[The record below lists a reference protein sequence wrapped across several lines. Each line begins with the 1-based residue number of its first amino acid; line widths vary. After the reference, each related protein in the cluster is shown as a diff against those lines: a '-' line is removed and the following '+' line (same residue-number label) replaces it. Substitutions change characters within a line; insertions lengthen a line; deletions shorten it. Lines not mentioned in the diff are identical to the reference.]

1 MGQRHFI
8 QYVSLFFAMV
18 FWGASFVLT
27 KHLLINFNPIFIIF
41 TRLLISSIIF
51 VTTSLVLFK
60 KKFFIEKKHIVLF
73 LALSLFE
80 PLIYFL
86 FETYSLQLIDPSV
99 VSVIIA
105 TIPLF
110 MAIFAYYFLKELLS
124 RKNMIGVVLSVLG
137 IVIMLFPDFYGSTIN
152 FLGVG
157 LAFGAVLSTIGYN
170 YFLNRIPHHYAPILV
185 ITWQNLIGLIAFTP
199 ILLMMNSHSE
209 LSSQMASLSDG
220 KNLVFLILLAV
231 FCSSIAFVLYITGVR
246 AIGTARSNI
255 FTNLIPVIT
264 ATISF
269 FLFDENIT
277 WNKIIGIITVISGI
291 FLVQMKKTRDK
302 GIETRD

>member
-1 MGQRHFI
+1 MGKRHYI
-8 QYVSLFFAMV
+8 QYISLFFAMT

-27 KHLLINFNPIFIIF
+27 KHLLIDFNPIFIIF
-41 TRLLISSIIF
+41 TRLLISSLIF

-60 KKFFIEKKHIVLF
+60 KRFFIEKKYILLF
-73 LALSLFE
+73 LGLSLFE

-86 FETYSLQLIDPSV
+86 FETYSLQLIDPSI

-124 RKNMIGVVLSVLG
+124 RKNMIGVVLSVVG

-157 LAFGAVLSTIGYN
+157 LAFGAVFSTIGYN
-170 YFLNRIPHHYAPILV
+170 YFLNKIPHHYPPILV

-199 ILLMMNSHSE
+199 ILLLMNTNSE
-209 LSSQMASLSDG
+209 LSLQVTALNDV
-220 KNLVFLILLAV
+220 KNFTFLILLAV
-231 FCSSIAFVLYITGVR
+231 FCSSIAFVLYIAGVR

-269 FLFDENIT
+269 LLFDETIT

-291 FLVQMKKTRDK
+291 FLVQMKKAQSP
-302 GIETRD
+302 ETRD

>member
-1 MGQRHFI
+1 MGKRHFV
-8 QYVSLFFAMV
+8 QYISLFFAMT

-27 KHLLINFNPIFIIF
+27 KHLLIDFNPIFIIF
-41 TRLLISSIIF
+41 SRLLISSIIF
-51 VTTSLVLFK
+51 VVTSVILYK
-60 KKFFIEKKHIVLF
+60 KRFFIEKKYIILF
-73 LALSLFE
+73 ISLSFFE
-80 PLIYFL
+80 PLVYFL
-86 FETYSLQLIDPSV
+86 FETYSLQLIDPSI

-110 MAIFAYYFLKELLS
+110 MAIFAYYFLKEYLTQ
-124 RKNMIGVVLSVLG
+124 KNMVGVVLSVLG
-137 IVIMLFPDFYGSTIN
+137 IVIMLFPQFYGSTIN

-170 YFLNRIPHHYAPILV
+170 YFLNKIPHHYNPILI

-199 ILLMMNSHSE
+199 ILFAMNSTSE
-209 LSSQMASLSDG
+209 ISTQMGALSDV

-231 FCSSIAFVLYITGVR
+231 FCSSIAFVLYIRGVR
-246 AIGTARSNI
+246 TIGTARSNI

-269 FLFDENIT
+269 FLFDETIT
-277 WNKIIGIITVISGI
+277 WNKVLGIITVISGI
-291 FLVQMKKTRDK
+291 FLVQMKRTKD
-302 GIETRD
+302 